1 MMEEMDNNVSMKFTG
16 QVVKRFLRLG
26 LDNMRL
32 TLTEKLTVLFSAMAF
47 FVIAIAL
54 CAFVLV
60 FISVGV
66 VKLLTLSMPEHF
78 ACMLVSV
85 VYMIVFGV
93 LYVLRRKIIVDP
105 IARFLSRLLV
115 KPPKTN
121 SKL

>member
-1 MMEEMDNNVSMKFTG
+1 MMEEMDNNVSMKLTG

-60 FISVGV
+60 FISVSV

-85 VYMIVFGV
+85 VYMVVFGV

>member
-1 MMEEMDNNVSMKFTG
+1 MMEEIDNNMSMKFMG
-16 QVVKRFLRLG
+16 QVVRRFLRLG

-60 FISVGV
+60 FISVGM

-78 ACMLVSV
+78 AYMLVSV
-85 VYMIVFGV
+85 VYLIVFGV
-93 LYVLRRKIIVDP
+93 LYVLRQKIIVDP

>member
-78 ACMLVSV
+78 AYMLVSV
-85 VYMIVFGV
+85 VYLIVFGV
-93 LYVLRRKIIVDP
+93 LYVLRQKIIVDP